1 MSLCVFFDGDS
12 NLLRACM
19 PLFCHKQASFACLLT
34 EAFLARVRLG
44 GKGYYVGVGS
54 FCSS

>member
-1 MSLCVFFDGDS
+1 MSWCVFFDGDS